1 MKVELRVRLK
11 TASERAEG
19 REHRAPFL
27 RHLSVCGQDLRCL
40 TAIRLV
46 EFVGWRSS
54 HRVVYDCEGGLTS
67 DRTEAQTEGL
77 ERFRR

>member
-11 TASERAEG
+11 TASERVEG

-40 TAIRLV
+40 TAVRLV
-46 EFVGWRSS
+46 EFVG
-54 HRVVYDCEGGLTS
+54 
-67 DRTEAQTEGL
+67 
-77 ERFRR
+77 